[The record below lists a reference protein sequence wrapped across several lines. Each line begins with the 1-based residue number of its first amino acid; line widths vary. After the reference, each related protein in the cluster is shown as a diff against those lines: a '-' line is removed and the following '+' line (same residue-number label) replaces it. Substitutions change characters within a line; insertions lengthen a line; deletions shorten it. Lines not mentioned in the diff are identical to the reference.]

1 MRILF
6 LQRNYNLGGV
16 NVVTATLANRLAA
29 IGYKVSIFVFDD
41 CIRGAEH
48 LISESITQY
57 VGVGYDRLHIRNVNL
72 LRDVIN
78 KEKPDLI
85 LNNWALNPHFI
96 STIRYALKLS
106 VCRPQVWS
114 EYHSAPNRNSQVAR
128 CDTLLAGN
136 PGNGKRRA
144 VLLKRKWMQR
154 MAQNVLRYTYRH
166 SDGFIVLS
174 PSYIETFCQYIGV
187 QPSEKVWCQINPLTV
202 QSDGFVLNPT
212 AKKKE
217 ILYVGRLDPDNK
229 KVSRM
234 LDVWQ
239 LLNNRFPDWSL
250 TILGDGP
257 ERPILEKRVMV
268 EHLPNVHI
276 EGRKDPTEYYKRA
289 SIIGLCSDFEGFPLV
304 LGEAMTFGCV
314 PVAYGSVSSI
324 YDIITHG
331 KDGLIQPANVGFL
344 PQKMAEDMA
353 SLVASPNRL
362 YAMMNEAKKKSEQF
376 SLDAI
381 IKQWQDKFE
390 EKIIKKSHAG
400 E

>member
-1 MRILF
+1 MNILF

-29 IGYKVSIFVFDD
+29 IGYKISIFVFDD

-48 LISESITQY
+48 LISKSITQY

-106 VCRPQVWS
+106 ACRPQVWS

-128 CDTLLAGN
+128 CDTLLAGS
-136 PGNGKRRA
+136 PGRGKKVA
-144 VLLKRKWMQR
+144 ISLKRNWMQHL
-154 MAQNVLRYTYRH
+154 AQNILRYTYRN

-174 PSYIETFCQYIGV
+174 PSYIEPFCQYIGLK
-187 QPSEKVWCQINPLTV
+187 PSGKVWSQINPLTV
-202 QSDGFVLNPT
+202 MSDGFVLNPT

-234 LDVWQ
+234 LDVWK
-239 LLNNRFPDWSL
+239 LLYKNYPEWSL

-257 ERPILEKRVMV
+257 ERSILEKRVLD
-268 EHLPNVHI
+268 EHLPNVNI
-276 EGRKDPTEYYKRA
+276 EGRKDPVEYYKRA

-331 KDGLIQPANVGFL
+331 KDGLIQPTNEGFQ
-344 PQKMAEDMA
+344 PHRMAADMA
-353 SLVASPNRL
+353 TLMESPDRL
-362 YAMMNEAKKKSEQF
+362 YAMMHEAKIKSEQF

-390 EKIIKKSHAG
+390 EKIILKNHAS